1 MKLNYKNY
9 SIKLGT
15 FVIRLSLSNTGNLIF
30 YIYCNNKGL
39 SIYSLS
45 DAKLFDI
52 EINL

>member
-1 MKLNYKNY
+1 MKYKNY

-15 FVIRLSLSNTGNLIF
+15 FVIRLAVSNTGNLIF
-30 YIYCNNKGL
+30 YIYYNNKGL
-39 SIYSLS
+39 AIYSLS